1 MYDLQKFKYIGKSL
15 LLPSIAF
22 ILTEYIETKIILR
35 FCIEST
41 CFAFSNKQTIIK
53 GSKLLPNI

>member
-35 FCIEST
+35 FLHRIDL
-41 CFAFSNKQTIIK
+41 FRIQQQANY
-53 GSKLLPNI
+53 N